1 MPNAY
6 VVKAGFPLTTST
18 DNNPARPME
27 GDDSLVV
34 EAGGLIH
41 TKGYGSFGVFV
52 HSAPTAAAPTSLIID
67 GTITAER
74 DAAIVTSGAAN
85 IVIGRTGRIEAEL
98 SSVQSH
104 RGEIVSL
111 MGATT
116 INNAGYIGSFAINIL
131 SFGRESAANNLTL
144 INTGTIES
152 KQATTTNKFTV
163 RASMNADS
171 VTNSGTMKGGIDL
184 RDGNDLY
191 DGRLGHLLEG
201 TLFLGAGNDTAYG
214 GSGDETFGGQT
225 GDDFIDG
232 GGGSDTIREVSM
244 VDLRITGP
252 QNTGDGFDTIVNV
265 ENIAGTGGQDTFIG
279 NDGDNILHSMGGVG
293 NLLRG
298 GGGSDTAAFAYVK
311 GDPVTVDLSRTG
323 LQTVSNQGESVTFES
338 IENLIGSDGNDTF
351 TGNAVANVF
360 TGGKGSDTLSGGGG
374 HDTAMFSG
382 ASTDYVITDL
392 GNRQVTVEDKR
403 ANQDGKDSLKDVRFA
418 EFKDKTVLLYNTGP
432 DGIALT
438 KTAFAENTLVNTPI
452 ASVSAHDADGD
463 ALTYTLVDPTGT
475 FKLDGHALV
484 LLKSLDYETK
494 TSYSLT
500 VESKDEYGLAT
511 TQTLTVSVTD
521 VADTPGTPG
530 DPGTLPDA
538 PLVLTGTAGANTLAG
553 KGNNDILSGLAGKD
567 RLYGNGG
574 NDKLTGGLGNDSLWG
589 GAGQDIF
596 VFNAK
601 LSKTNA
607 LNKKQNLDRIADFSV
622 ADDTIHLAKSVFT
635 KIAKKGVLAKS
646 AFHAGTK
653 AHDASDRIVYNKK
666 TGALLYDKDGT
677 GAAEAIQFATL
688 DRNLKGFSNLDLFVI

>member
-6 VVKAGFPLTTST
+6 VVKAGFPLTTIT

-74 DAAIVTSGAAN
+74 DAAIVTSGATN

-232 GGGSDTIREVSM
+232 GGGSDTIRLSTS
-244 VDLRITGP
+244 RISPELAVRTRSSAM
-252 QNTGDGFDTIVNV
+252 TVT
-265 ENIAGTGGQDTFIG
+265 T
-279 NDGDNILHSMGGVG
+279 SC
-293 NLLRG
+293 
-298 GGGSDTAAFAYVK
+298 TAWAASAICFA
-311 GDPVTVDLSRTG
+311 
-323 LQTVSNQGESVTFES
+323 
-338 IENLIGSDGNDTF
+338 
-351 TGNAVANVF
+351 A
-360 TGGKGSDTLSGGGG
+360 
-374 HDTAMFSG
+374 
-382 ASTDYVITDL
+382 
-392 GNRQVTVEDKR
+392 
-403 ANQDGKDSLKDVRFA
+403 
-418 EFKDKTVLLYNTGP
+418 
-432 DGIALT
+432 
-438 KTAFAENTLVNTPI
+438 
-452 ASVSAHDADGD
+452 
-463 ALTYTLVDPTGT
+463 
-475 FKLDGHALV
+475 
-484 LLKSLDYETK
+484 
-494 TSYSLT
+494 
-500 VESKDEYGLAT
+500 
-511 TQTLTVSVTD
+511 
-521 VADTPGTPG
+521 
-530 DPGTLPDA
+530 
-538 PLVLTGTAGANTLAG
+538 AGAATQQRLHMS
-553 KGNNDILSGLAGKD
+553 KGTRS
-567 RLYGNGG
+567 
-574 NDKLTGGLGNDSLWG
+574 
-589 GAGQDIF
+589 Q
-596 VFNAK
+596 
-601 LSKTNA
+601 
-607 LNKKQNLDRIADFSV
+607 
-622 ADDTIHLAKSVFT
+622 
-635 KIAKKGVLAKS
+635 
-646 AFHAGTK
+646 
-653 AHDASDRIVYNKK
+653 
-666 TGALLYDKDGT
+666 
-677 GAAEAIQFATL
+677 
-688 DRNLKGFSNLDLFVI
+688 